1 MTQIQAVAKDN
12 EDNFCSIFDIAQKPY
27 LVEVTQ
33 QGILVATHT
42 VEAPDALTAINL
54 VERSYSEPAK
64 LEEITVEDEVSN
76 QQQGTVANNWHGYMF
91 QAQAI

>member
-1 MTQIQAVAKDN
+1 MTQIQAVAKDDQDSFN
-12 EDNFCSIFDIAQKPY
+12 AISDITHKLYLY

-64 LEEITVEDEVSN
+64 LE
-76 QQQGTVANNWHGYMF
+76 
-91 QAQAI
+91 